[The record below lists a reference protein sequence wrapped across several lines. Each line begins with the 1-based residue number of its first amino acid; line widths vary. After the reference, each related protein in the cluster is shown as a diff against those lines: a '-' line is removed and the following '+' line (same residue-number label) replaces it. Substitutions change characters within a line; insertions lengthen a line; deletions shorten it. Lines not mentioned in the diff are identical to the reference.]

1 MAMEIIEIVDLPT
14 MWGPQTIAKLVN
26 ITPIMIL
33 ITRVNGIYK
42 PTNIT
47 GGPHIVLTMGIFQFA
62 TLVYQAGYQVT
73 KRQKS
78 SLCRSSSRRDI
89 TSKPVPYILPGI

>member
-47 GGPHIVLTMGIFQFA
+47 GGP
-62 TLVYQAGYQVT
+62 TLY
-73 KRQKS
+73 
-78 SLCRSSSRRDI
+78 
-89 TSKPVPYILPGI
+89 